1 VLFFECAEDVC
12 KERCLSRGAAGS
24 GRDDDNPETLHKRF
38 ETYNNDTMPMVEF
51 LEKEG
56 LLRRIDANRTVDE
69 IFADVEKLFTEE
81 PTSEAAE

>member
-1 VLFFECAEDVC
+1 
-12 KERCLSRGAAGS
+12 
-24 GRDDDNPETLHKRF
+24 
-38 ETYNNDTMPMVEF
+38 MVEF